1 MKKSGWIRNWEDWT
15 YSQEYHLVPDE
26 MTGSHGDPAHSVD
39 GQVLTAQPGS
49 RSSLR
54 TGASLSSHVRVTWH
68 RHAQPSAGYPGA
80 LLSLQ
85 HVSRCRPPLQG
96 GTARA
101 RGGLA
106 LSPHAS
112 LLTTAALSQSHL
124 DMHRDEETVQ
134 GGTEGEGPGASKGRP
149 HLPWASG
156 SQQDVRLPANEGLQ
170 LLHAHPR
177 LQGRRRGWA
186 KLGAAGEQPASSCRR
201 QKLLKNTW

>member
-1 MKKSGWIRNWEDWT
+1 MGCDINALGRGYLKEGMKKSGWIRNWEDWT
-15 YSQEYHLVPDE
+15 YSQEYHLVPEE
-26 MTGSHGDPAHSVD
+26 MTGSHGDPAHSVN
-39 GQVLTAQPGS
+39 GQVLTAQPGA

-54 TGASLSSHVRVTWH
+54 TGASLSSHIRVTWR

-124 DMHRDEETVQ
+124 DMHRDEEMVQ

-149 HLPWASG
+149 HLQTKDCSYCTLTRG
-156 SQQDVRLPANEGLQ
+156 SRADGADGPNWGRLANSLPRAAEG
-170 LLHAHPR
+170 
-177 LQGRRRGWA
+177 
-186 KLGAAGEQPASSCRR
+186 
-201 QKLLKNTW
+201 KNC